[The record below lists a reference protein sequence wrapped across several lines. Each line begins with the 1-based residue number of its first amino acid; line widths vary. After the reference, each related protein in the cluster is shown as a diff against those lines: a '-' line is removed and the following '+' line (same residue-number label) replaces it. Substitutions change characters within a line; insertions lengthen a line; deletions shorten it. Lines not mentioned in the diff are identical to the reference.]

1 MPPPSPSSSE
11 EISIA
16 TGRFK
21 PLVSLLRHK
30 WLALLIFFSVSALG
44 VPVAIEQG
52 TPIYMAQAVLLVSP
66 NFVANLESDKSMDL
80 RGTQQYNMYLKRQ
93 ERMATRRDVL
103 EEALQ
108 SPELETFFPSLPGES
123 FEQRRQ
129 RLSSALNAKAKRN
142 SPFITVF
149 ITGKKSKGLD
159 VILNKVIET
168 YLKKSQ
174 QETLFD
180 SSGRIKVLE
189 NLKTDLETSISE
201 KEQRRTQIAEELGV
215 TTFKENALNPY
226 DEILIEST
234 KAHTEAHRLWVEK
247 EARFAALGKKQR
259 DGTSMLDSLV
269 TEMVANDNVFMSFKK
284 TLVERRTELL
294 TQTLGLTAKHPSRRR
309 AEQEIAKIDRDIEQ
323 ATQELS
329 QEIRTRILKKN
340 QLELQEAQRVEQAVA
355 NELKAQRQQAR
366 HYATRYNQAL
376 ALNREIE
383 RAYRKLTKV
392 NNRIDFFTIES
403 DAPGFV
409 RLETSAKQPRFPI
422 SGGKKKIVLMFAVA
436 ALGLGIAVPIG
447 VDMLDKRLRTP
458 GEVHKILGFPPLAW
472 ILNRRNQL
480 LESVAQDYLRRMA
493 LALERDW
500 HTNETNCFVL
510 TSVKPGGGTTTF
522 TLELAQILSQLG
534 VRTLA
539 VELNAFKPDSR
550 YYQGTH
556 STYGLTSLLNP
567 EALQRLPPEMV
578 IIPAKDNLPDR
589 LPVGEISSRH
599 LATYG
604 KLRPLLKQL
613 CTHYD
618 LILMDAPPILLS
630 SDAELLGEVAGGVLL
645 VIEAGVITPGELKR
659 AAHLIERLNP
669 PVVGSVLNRVEVY
682 KGGGYFAEIVKEYQT
697 GTKRRPGFF
706 QLLLWR

>member
-30 WLALLIFFSVSALG
+30 WLALFIFFSVSALG
-44 VPVAIEQG
+44 VPVAFQQG
-52 TPIYMAQAVLLVSP
+52 TPVYMARVVLFVSP
-66 NFVANLESDKSMDL
+66 DFAATLEADKSMDL
-80 RGTQQYNMYLKRQ
+80 RNREQYNRYIMQQ
-93 ERMATRRDVL
+93 ERMVTRQDVL

-108 SPELETFFPSLPGES
+108 LPAVDKLWPSLPGENS
-123 FEQRRQ
+123 EQRRE
-129 RLSSALNAKAKRN
+129 RLKSALDADGKRG
-142 SPFITVF
+142 SPFILVT
-149 ITGKKSKGLD
+149 ITGKKAKGLD
-159 VILNKVIET
+159 IILNAVVDI

-174 QETLFD
+174 QEILFD
-180 SSGRIKVLE
+180 SSGRIDILE
-189 NLKTDLETSISE
+189 NVRKESE
-201 KEQRRTQIAEELGV
+201 MLIAQKEQLRTKIAEELGV

-234 KAHTEAHRLWVEK
+234 KVHTEARRLRVER
-247 EARFAALGKKQR
+247 EARFEALSKKQS
-259 DGTSMLDSLV
+259 DGSSMLDSLV
-269 TEMVANDNVFMSFKK
+269 NEMMANDNVFMNFKK
-284 TLVERRTELL
+284 TLIEKRTQLL
-294 TQTLGLTAKHPSRRR
+294 TQTLGLTTKHPTRRR
-309 AEQEIAKIDRDIEQ
+309 AEQEIAKIDQDIERT
-323 ATQELS
+323 AQELA
-329 QEIRTRILKKN
+329 QEIRTRIIKKN
-340 QLELQEAQRVEQAVA
+340 QLDIQEARRVEEAIA
-355 NELKAQRQQAR
+355 DELKAQRQQAR
-366 HYATRYNQAL
+366 YYSTRYNEAL

-383 RAYRKLTKV
+383 RTYSKLTRV
-392 NNRIDFFTIES
+392 NNRIDFLTIES
-403 DAPGFV
+403 NAPGFV
-409 RLETSAKQPRFPI
+409 RLETPAEQPRFPI
-422 SGGKKKIVLMFAVA
+422 SGGKKKIVLMFVVA
-436 ALGLGIAVPIG
+436 ALGLGIVAPIG
-447 VDMLDKRLRTP
+447 IDMLDKRLRTP

-472 ILNRRNQL
+472 ILNRRNER
-480 LESVAQDYLRRMA
+480 LEAVAKDYLRRMA

-510 TSVKPGGGTTTF
+510 TSVKAGGGTTTF

-550 YYQGTH
+550 YYQGTQ

-567 EALQRLPPEMV
+567 EAFQTLPPEMV
-578 IIPAKDNLPDR
+578 IIPAAGDLPAR

-599 LATYG
+599 LATHG

-613 CTHYD
+613 CTRYD

-669 PVVGSVLNRVEVY
+669 PVVGSVLNRVEIY
-682 KGGGYFAEIVKEYQT
+682 KGGGYFAQIVKEYHA
-697 GTKRRPGFF
+697 GSKRRKSFF
-706 QLLLWR
+706 